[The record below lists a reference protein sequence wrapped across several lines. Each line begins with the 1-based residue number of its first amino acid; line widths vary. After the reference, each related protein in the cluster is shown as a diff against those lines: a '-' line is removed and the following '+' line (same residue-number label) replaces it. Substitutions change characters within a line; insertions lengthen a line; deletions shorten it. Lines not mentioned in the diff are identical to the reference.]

1 MGARCSIARPSR
13 RARPMPIN
21 SARFAELRQGR
32 DTAEARFRAAEAR
45 VGELNEELTAKT
57 RILGEQGE
65 ETEEMRALA
74 DRGPQVLVGE
84 LEDRHP
90 MFLLPVR
97 IETRIQVS
105 GDRNELRVRIFPDE
119 IAITAH
125 RRELTGA
132 ELAD

>member
-45 VGELNEELTAKT
+45 VG
-57 RILGEQGE
+57 
-65 ETEEMRALA
+65 
-74 DRGPQVLVGE
+74 
-84 LEDRHP
+84 
-90 MFLLPVR
+90 
-97 IETRIQVS
+97 
-105 GDRNELRVRIFPDE
+105 DRNELRVRIFPDE
-119 IAITAH
+119 SAITAH

-132 ELAD
+132 ELADAKAYWIERAKARTAPDPAEGEIAVRGAATLLASRYGSNRARWLARES